1 MSHSHANYHRPR
13 SFRVFCT
20 NRYWENRDEYDGFR
34 QVQPYSFEEFVSENL
49 STLKEQFRPQVA
61 AQRRRR
67 LREKG

>member
-1 MSHSHANYHRPR
+1 MSHSHSNYYRPR

-49 STLKEQFRPQVA
+49 STLKEQFRPVIT
-61 AQRRRR
+61 AQKRRR
-67 LREKG
+67 LRSKG